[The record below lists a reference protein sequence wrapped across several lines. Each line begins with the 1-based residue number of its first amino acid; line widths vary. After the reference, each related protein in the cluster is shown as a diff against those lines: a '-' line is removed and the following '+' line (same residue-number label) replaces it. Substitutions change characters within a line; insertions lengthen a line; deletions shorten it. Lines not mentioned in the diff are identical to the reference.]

1 MKIIFVTGGARSGKS
16 DFACRLAA
24 ESKGAVTYIAT
35 AEAGDIEMKKRIEKH
50 RRKRPRCW
58 KLVEEPVDMMSAM
71 NQTGKSKFIIID
83 CLTLLITNWMLKEN
97 FTESKILDNLSDFL
111 LVLGLKKLSANVVIV
126 SNEVGAGIV
135 PGTKLGRTFRDICG
149 RANQLAAEH
158 AEDVYFLVSGIPLK
172 IK

>member
-24 ESKGAVTYIAT
+24 ENKGAVTYIAT
-35 AEAGDIEMKKRIEKH
+35 AEPGDIEMKKRIEKH
-50 RRKRPRCW
+50 RRKRPRRW
-58 KLVEEPVDMMSAM
+58 KLVEEPVDMKSALS
-71 NQTGKSKFIIID
+71 QAEKSKFIIID
-83 CLTLLITNWMLKEN
+83 CLTLLITNWMLKKN
-97 FTESKILDNLSDFL
+97 FTESKILGNLSDFL
-111 LVLGLKKLSANVVIV
+111 PGLKKLRANVVIV

-149 RANQLAAEH
+149 QANQLVADH

>member
-16 DFACRLAA
+16 DFACRLAS
-24 ESKGAVTYIAT
+24 ENKGAVTYIAT
-35 AEAGDIEMKKRIEKH
+35 AEAGDSEMKKRIEKH
-50 RRKRPRCW
+50 RRKRPRRW
-58 KLVEEPVDMMSAM
+58 KLVEEPVDMRSAIS
-71 NQTGKSKFIIID
+71 QAGKSRFIIID

-97 FTESKILDNLSDFL
+97 FTESKILGDLSDFL
-111 LVLGLKKLSANVVIV
+111 LGLKELPANVVIV